1 MKIYFNSTF
10 VETKRVTDDLW
21 IKSNNGN
28 KIEAYFEDLDLSNV
42 NITLRLVIEWKNGD
56 RTNELPMLKSYN
68 NNYAYINLPTLKEA
82 GEAKFIIRIF
92 LNNDLSQTAIFTR
105 VIKDNIEPNDNTNIS
120 SAEYEVIMENI
131 EKLDSRVNSLEEKI
145 ESGGSSGGGSSGGGG
160 TSGGTGSG
168 GNVNV
173 DLSNYYNKDET
184 EALIDRKINYAIYDV
199 ITGDY

>member
-21 IKSNNGN
+21 VKSNNGN

-56 RTNELPMLKSYN
+56 KTNELPMLKSYN
-68 NNYAYINLPTLKEA
+68 NNYAYINLPTLKES

-120 SAEYEVIMENI
+120 SAEYEAIMESI

-145 ESGGSSGGGSSGGGG
+145 ESGGSSGGGG

-184 EALIDRKINYAIYDV
+184 EALIDKKINYAIYDI

>member
-21 IKSNNGN
+21 VKSNNGN

-56 RTNELPMLKSYN
+56 KTNELPMLKSYN
-68 NNYAYINLPTLKEA
+68 NNYAYINLPTLKES

-120 SAEYEVIMENI
+120 SAEYEAIMESI

-145 ESGGSSGGGSSGGGG
+145 ESGGSSGGGSSGG
-160 TSGGTGSG
+160 TGSG

-184 EALIDRKINYAIYDV
+184 EALIDKKINYAIYDV